1 MSIFCLNKIIK
12 DVKKMAKTN
21 NLGRNLGHKGPI
33 LAITIMGVMITASV
47 VGFGGSL
54 VVEQNEYVL
63 LQDWYTREVDNQ
75 IYETGRYYVGLGKE
89 KITFPKS
96 IQRIVFDIIP
106 GSDDIPITIDA
117 PISAKLDAIFQYK
130 LNRSFIMDIYDD
142 YQTFAAFKDA
152 LIFKIWAIVAE
163 SMSGITYEGLYFNR
177 SIVNNAIFNGIKN
190 NFDELGVLS
199 LNFQITEVEFPYS
212 IKQSFDALQNAI
224 ISQKVATEQQRATI
238 IRAQTMIIEA
248 YASANISIIE
258 ANNDAEVMLIHSQ
271 AVAQELNMTLTME
284 SYTLGLLMNAT
295 YINSSGQVS
304 KVFTT
309 PAEFLSYLWIQAL
322 MAHDS
327 SYLIIGDSTPMLPI
341 IFTNS
346 TSG

>member
-1 MSIFCLNKIIK
+1 MVRITKN
-12 DVKKMAKTN
+12 
-21 NLGRNLGHKGPI
+21 KGPI
-33 LAITIMGVMITASV
+33 IGVFVLGALITASV
-47 VGFGGSL
+47 VGFGGNM
-54 VVEQNEYVL
+54 VVEQDEYVI
-63 LQDWYTREVDNQ
+63 LQDWYTREVDDQ
-75 IYETGRYYVGLGKE
+75 VYETGRYYVGLGKE

-117 PISAKLDAIFQYK
+117 PISAKLDAIFQYR
-130 LNRSFIMDIYDD
+130 LNKSFILDIYRD

-152 LIFKIWAIVAE
+152 LIFKIWAIVSE

-177 SIVNNAIFNGIKN
+177 SIVNIAIYNGIKN
-190 NFDELGVLS
+190 NFHNLGVIS

-224 ISQKVATEQQRATI
+224 IAQKVATEQQRAAMI
-238 IRAQTMIIEA
+238 QSQTQILQA
-248 YASANISIIE
+248 YAQANISIIE
-258 ANNDAEVMLIHSQ
+258 ANNDAEVMLIEAQ
-271 AVAQELNMTLTME
+271 AIAQQLNMTLSME

-295 YINSSGQVS
+295 YINSTGQVT
-304 KVFTT
+304 KVFNT
-309 PAEFLSYLWIQAL
+309 PADFLSYLWIQAL

-327 SYLIIGDSTPMLPI
+327 SYLIIGDATPMLPI